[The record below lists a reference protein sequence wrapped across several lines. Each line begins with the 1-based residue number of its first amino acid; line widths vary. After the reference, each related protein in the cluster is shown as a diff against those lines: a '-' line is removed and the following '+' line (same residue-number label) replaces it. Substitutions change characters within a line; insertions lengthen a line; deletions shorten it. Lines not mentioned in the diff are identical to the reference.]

1 MNPLGVLGYVV
12 QWFFYAGLYGYQDY
26 YPLLT
31 ALRHVR
37 SLKPST
43 SEDGTAGILG
53 RTNNPSFWSTI
64 YPIKGLGTWL
74 VGAAARSVLEFYL
87 HKLVPAFLMKCVTT
101 IIIAPLKFLWIRS
114 IMSDYSISLES
125 NIRLL
130 RCVTA
135 KQWFHFIGTL
145 LACNVVDE
153 IPDLVVKLGLLFLL
167 ANGVDVVEEWSKEN
181 TTTIGVILI
190 GVFFTLKI
198 IHAAI
203 GVPETV
209 AGVEAAP
216 EIDENGE
223 GRSTHELLVDIKTS
237 LKSMTFSLWFR
248 FVAYHCIAFGMARI
262 ASAAGILGDIEVN
275 ISWKD
280 PL

>member
-1 MNPLGVLGYVV
+1 
-12 QWFFYAGLYGYQDY
+12 
-26 YPLLT
+26 
-31 ALRHVR
+31 
-37 SLKPST
+37 
-43 SEDGTAGILG
+43 
-53 RTNNPSFWSTI
+53 
-64 YPIKGLGTWL
+64 LGTWL
-74 VGAAARSVLEFYL
+74 VGAAAKSVLEFYL
-87 HKLVPAFLMKCVTT
+87 EKSLPAFLMKCVTT
-101 IIIAPLKFLWIRS
+101 IVIAPLKFLWIRS
-114 IMSDYSISLES
+114 IMSEYPISLDS

-145 LACNVVDE
+145 LACNIVDE
-153 IPDLVVKLGLLFLL
+153 IPDLVVKLGLFLLL
-167 ANGVDVVEEWSKEN
+167 ANGVDVVEEWTKEDP
-181 TTTIGVILI
+181 TMIGIILI

-198 IHAAI
+198 MHAAI

-216 EIDENGE
+216 EIDEKGQ
-223 GRSTHELLVDIKTS
+223 GRSTREVLVDIETS

-248 FVAYHCIAFGMARI
+248 FVIYHCIAFGMARI
-262 ASAAGILGDIEVN
+262 ASAAGILGNMEVN

>member
-1 MNPLGVLGYVV
+1 MNPLGVLGYVA
-12 QWFFYAGLYGYQDY
+12 QWILYAGLYGYQDY

-37 SLKPST
+37 SIKPST
-43 SEDGTAGILG
+43 SEDGTTGILG
-53 RTNNPSFWSTI
+53 RTNNTSFWSTI

-74 VGAAARSVLEFYL
+74 VGAAAESVLEFYL
-87 HKLVPAFLMKCVTT
+87 KKSLPSFLMKCSTT

-114 IMSDYSISLES
+114 IMSEHPIPLNS

-145 LACNVVDE
+145 LACNIVDE
-153 IPDLVVKLGLLFLL
+153 IPDLVCKLGLFLLL
-167 ANGVDVVEEWSKEN
+167 ANGVDVVQEWAKEN
-181 TTTIGVILI
+181 STAIGLATL
-190 GVFFTLKI
+190 GVFFTLQI
-198 IHAAI
+198 IHAVI
-203 GVPETV
+203 NVPQTV
-209 AGVEAAP
+209 ASVEAAP
-216 EIDENGE
+216 DIDETGE
-223 GRSTHELLVDIKTS
+223 GRSTRELVMDIKTS
-237 LKSMTFSLWFR
+237 LQSMNLSLWFR
-248 FVAYHCIAFGMARI
+248 FAVYHCIKFVMARF
-262 ASAAGILGDIEVN
+262 ATAAGSLGNMEVN